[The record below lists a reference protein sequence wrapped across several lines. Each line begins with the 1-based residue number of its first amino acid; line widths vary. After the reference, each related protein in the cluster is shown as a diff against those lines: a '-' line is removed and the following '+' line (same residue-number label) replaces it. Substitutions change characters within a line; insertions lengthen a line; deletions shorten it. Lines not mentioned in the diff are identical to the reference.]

1 MLECFEK
8 RTTLCDAMSVCWK
21 IITVEERNKVMGI
34 IREAC
39 RVAPP
44 NEKVWTKE
52 NVLCLVKFFNLD
64 DVFKIICYF
73 LTATIDPSFIFRAEE
88 ESSNSTEANIDSTQ
102 MDVFCTWKPSHL
114 STKYVNHS
122 CNKKVQKEI
131 FQHITNCVSK
141 QNWEKC
147 DITTSDYLDA

>member
-1 MLECFEK
+1 MDQRECFVS
-8 RTTLCDAMSVCWK
+8 C
-21 IITVEERNKVMGI
+21 
-34 IREAC
+34 
-39 RVAPP
+39 
-44 NEKVWTKE
+44 
-52 NVLCLVKFFNLD
+52 KFFNLD
-64 DVFKIICYF
+64 DVFKIPCYF

-147 DITTSDYLDA
+147 DITTSDYLDVQMTNDYKTLLKPTAVDVLLGFITYDVKGVEQ